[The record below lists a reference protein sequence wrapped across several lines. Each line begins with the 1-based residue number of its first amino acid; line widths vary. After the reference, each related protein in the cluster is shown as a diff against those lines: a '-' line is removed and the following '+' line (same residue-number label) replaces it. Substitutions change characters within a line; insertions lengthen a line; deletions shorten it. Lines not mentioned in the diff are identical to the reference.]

1 MRTLN
6 KIVIVTL
13 VSALALSACSVRRN
27 GSTSTIKGLQQ
38 MGGTSLG
45 LATKTVGG
53 IRGTAIRE
61 TALSVGAQSGL
72 ANRSSQINQL
82 LKQQSSKLD
91 RAFNFQALMLKHSV
105 LPPVLVDGRNTL
117 HKSTSTTLRLSD
129 RTYAIFRQARFA
141 TAPPNWREYL
151 WMEYREPEFPHTS
164 LLPKNNAERDIWNDA
179 VKKGWFNG
187 IKQADSIFSENLAR
201 VVQDFNGMILYRTL
215 LAQGMVSP
223 PYVAKTELGIT
234 GDGNRIDI
242 NDKIL
247 RIAALP
253 ALQPH
258 GRWRPAITK
267 HDKSR
272 LTTASTD
279 GGTGQQDY
287 HPRAVPG
294 KHASKDT
301 FTIRQH
307 Y

>member
-1 MRTLN
+1 MRKLN
-6 KIVIVTL
+6 QVVILTL
-13 VSALALSACSVRRN
+13 VSALTLSACSVRRN
-27 GSTSTIKGLQQ
+27 GNTSTIRGLEK
-38 MGGTSLG
+38 MGETSLG
-45 LATKTVGG
+45 FASKSVGG
-53 IRGTAIRE
+53 IRGAAIRE

-72 ANRSSQINQL
+72 ANRSSQINQI
-82 LKQQSSKLD
+82 LKQHESQLD
-91 RAFNFQALMLKHSV
+91 RAFNFQALMLKDNV

-117 HKSTSTTLRLSD
+117 KQSSSVTLRISD

-164 LLPKNNAERDIWNDA
+164 LLPKNKAERDIWNDE
-179 VKKGWFNG
+179 VKKGWHNG
-187 IKQADSIFSENLAR
+187 IKQANSIFAENLAR
-201 VVQDFNGMILYRTL
+201 VVQDFNGMILYRKL

-234 GDGNRIDI
+234 GDANRIDI
-242 NDKIL
+242 NDKVL

-258 GRWRPAITK
+258 GRWKPAVTK
-267 HDKSR
+267 HDADR
-272 LTTASTD
+272 LSTESTD
-279 GGTGQQDY
+279 DGAGFGSDDGK
-287 HPRAVPG
+287 AVHG
-294 KHASKDT
+294 KHASKDA